1 MSSPKPCSLAFPSSL
16 SQISLRPPSPAL
28 DVLQLSFKQQ
38 WKTVFSVSGPPALSA
53 PGGLT
58 PHAGTTYTFI
68 SKRDPYKTN
77 LPSSCLTR
85 GLTPLL
91 TRGNMGLSKPCL
103 DHSHPPGSAAQQGGG
118 KFGSKSSK
126 IKFNC
131 AQVQAVCPVLPPGVT
146 VSGPLGKAH
155 LFFPQTAGS
164 GRTHRRWPSP
174 ERMRLPRRVLFPTEE
189 AGRVLEGPQHFP
201 FPMAAPTS
209 PLRLSAPAHLTRSDP
224 GLRFPGQAGA
234 ASGPSPGR
242 ATATLYLPGHTALQ
256 LQQLWPA
263 VIFVRFWV
271 VL

>member
-1 MSSPKPCSLAFPSSL
+1 MLEPRTLCLA
-16 SQISLRPPSPAL
+16 
-28 DVLQLSFKQQ
+28 
-38 WKTVFSVSGPPALSA
+38 PALSA

-58 PHAGTTYTFI
+58 PHAGTTYAFI
-68 SKRDPYKTN
+68 SKRDPCKTN
-77 LPSSCLTR
+77 LPSSCLT
-85 GLTPLL
+85 GELTPLL
-91 TRGNMGLSKPCL
+91 TCGNMGLSKPCL

-131 AQVQAVCPVLPPGVT
+131 AQLQAVCPVLPPGAT

-155 LFFPQTAGS
+155 LFSPQTAGS
-164 GRTHRRWPSP
+164 GRTRGRWPTP
-174 ERMRLPRRVLFPTEE
+174 ERMRLPRRVLFPAEE

-201 FPMAAPTS
+201 FPVAAPTS
-209 PLRLSAPAHLTRSDP
+209 PLRLSAPAHPTRSDP

-242 ATATLYLPGHTALQ
+242 ATTTLYLPPHTALQ